1 MIRAS
6 DFQKGK
12 DAKTA
17 LKRLLWE
24 RDMLMD
30 MIIYGRDDFG
40 PCWGIHTYEED
51 LQKGVYDD
59 FCDRRRDNGECQ
71 CSKYDALCVAHW
83 LETCFGE
90 ETPDFQDYSFG
101 RVNSIEELVK

>member
-40 PCWGIHTYEED
+40 PCWGIHTY
-51 LQKGVYDD
+51 V
-59 FCDRRRDNGECQ
+59 
-71 CSKYDALCVAHW
+71 
-83 LETCFGE
+83 
-90 ETPDFQDYSFG
+90 
-101 RVNSIEELVK
+101 